1 MLGYAQSRPRIAARR
16 SSPNTMLVVI
26 VVHVTLIALV
36 MSAKM
41 DLPQKIIDGP
51 LMVDL
56 IHEPAPPPPNPAEA
70 PRPPIEASLSQPAS
84 VVPTPPSSSELVDAS
99 PTPVPSG
106 ELLGPAT
113 APEPRV
119 DPLPPPA
126 PVRNAARLLTSGAAL
141 RPDYPAAKLMSGEEA
156 DLQLKLTIAASG
168 RVVAVEPIGRADPV
182 FLAAARRHLIARW
195 RFAPATEDGRA
206 LVSSTIVT
214 LRFRLD

>member
-1 MLGYAQSRPRIAARR
+1 MLGYAQSRPRIAARS

-51 LMVDL
+51 LKIDL
-56 IHEPAPPPPNPAEA
+56 IPEPAPPQPNPAEPLRQPVQA
-70 PRPPIEASLSQPAS
+70 ILSQPES
-84 VVPTPPSSSELVDAS
+84 VVPTPPTSAELVDS
-99 PTPVPSG
+99 TPMPVPSG
-106 ELLGPAT
+106 ELVGPAT
-113 APEPRV
+113 GPQPFA

-126 PVRNAARLLTSGAAL
+126 PVRNAARLLTSGADL
-141 RPDYPAAKLMSGEEA
+141 RPAYPTAKLMSGEEA
-156 DLQLKLTIAASG
+156 DLRLKLTIDAGG

-206 LVSSTIVT
+206 LVSSTIIT